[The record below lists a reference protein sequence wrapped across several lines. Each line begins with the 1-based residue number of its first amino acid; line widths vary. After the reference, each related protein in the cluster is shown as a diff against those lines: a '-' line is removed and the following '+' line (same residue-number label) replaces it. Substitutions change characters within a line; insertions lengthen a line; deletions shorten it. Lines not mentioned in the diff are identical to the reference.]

1 VSFLQYEYTATLGQT
16 TFSGADDNSATL
28 SYTVANLI
36 VTLNGV
42 VLDNGGDYTATNG
55 TSVVLTSGAAAGD
68 LLQVI
73 AFKSFTVADMV
84 PASTGGTFAGNVAVN
99 GNLTVDTD
107 TLFVDAANNVVGIG
121 TSSPSTYGLF
131 SAVGSTNG
139 FQSVSFVNTSDGSS
153 AVNRIQVGNDASA
166 GAGQIVVYG
175 SQHST
180 LANVMDVNNANSA
193 ALRLLTNNTERARLD
208 TSGNLLVGTTSSPV
222 AGKIASSFLSSSS
235 EFGSVF
241 IDSQSNNTAIFA
253 QFRNG
258 SGALGSIT
266 NNNNTAVAYNTS
278 SDYRLKEDVQPMVGA
293 SDRLMAL
300 KPVNFAWKVDGS
312 RVDGF
317 LAHEAQAVVPESVT
331 GEKDQVQIVEIKDEG
346 GNVTGTEERPVYQG
360 IDQSKIVPLL
370 TAALQEALTKIE
382 QLEARMAILEGGA
395 A

>member
-99 GNLTVDTD
+99 GNLTVDTN
-107 TLFVDAANNVVGIG
+107 TLFVDAASNNVGIG
-121 TSSPSTYGLF
+121 TTSPSSLLHASGAAASSGSVEIRLEDTAASSNSRLMRTG
-131 SAVGSTNG
+131 SAYSYAGVGANETWLYH
-139 FQSVSFVNTSDGSS
+139 
-153 AVNRIQVGNDASA
+153 A
-166 GAGQIVVYG
+166 GAGTINIGPDGAGAVKI
-175 SQHST
+175 
-180 LANVMDVNNANSA
+180 VNNGS
-193 ALRLLTNNTERARLD
+193 ERARID
-208 TSGNLLVGTTSSPV
+208 SSGNLLVGGTATNPGQNNTTV
-222 AGKIASSFLSSSS
+222 GTAFLGAGRFMMNNSSSDNIM
-235 EFGSVF
+235 G
-241 IDSQSNNTAIFA
+241 
-253 QFRNG
+253 RNSDG
-258 SGALGSIT
+258 TLLSIRRSGNEVGSISV
-266 NNNNTAVAYNTS
+266 TASATAFNTS

-300 KPVNFAWKVDGS
+300 KPVNFAWKVDGT

-317 LAHEAQAVVPESVT
+317 LAHEAQEVVPEAVT
-331 GEKDQVQIVEIKDEG
+331 GSKDAVDKDG
-346 GNVTGTEERPVYQG
+346 KPQYQG